1 VPRPRSAEEIQTIR
15 GLVAAAAGLNEE
27 RGDTLTI
34 ENLPF
39 GPPQPWADEPFAA
52 ERPWIDLDWLKAH
65 RYELIAAA
73 HDAHPRLL
81 GAILDCA
88 ATALLVRKWI
98 KVNRLP
104 RMADWYHWVRA
115 ATEESAMGVSAE
127 EFEQAFKYSR
137 ELSRELAIDASPIG
151 RPLLLLLEENEGHW
165 TGTSMELLE
174 ELRALTRANR
184 LRRRD
189 LPASPEA
196 LRHALKR
203 IEPDLQ
209 AEGLFVTYD
218 RAKSRSRERLIILE
232 LKR

>member
-1 VPRPRSAEEIQTIR
+1 MIINSIHEVITRPDLRDRAIPILCPKIEEDERVT
-15 GLVAAAAGLNEE
+15 EE
-27 RGDTLTI
+27 MYWTQ
-34 ENLPF
+34 F
-39 GPPQPWADEPFAA
+39 
-52 ERPWIDLDWLKAH
+52 
-65 RYELIAAA
+65 

-115 ATEESAMGVSAE
+115 ATEDSAMGVSAE

-137 ELSRELAIDASPIG
+137 ELSRELAIDASPTG

-184 LRRRD
+184 LCVETCLR
-189 LPASPEA
+189 SPEA

-232 LKR
+232 LKS